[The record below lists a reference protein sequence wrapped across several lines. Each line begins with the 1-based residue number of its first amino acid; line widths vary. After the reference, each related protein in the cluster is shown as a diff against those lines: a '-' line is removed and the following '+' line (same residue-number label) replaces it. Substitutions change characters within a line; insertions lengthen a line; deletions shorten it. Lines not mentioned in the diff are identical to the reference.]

1 MAVGFGLLAALLWG
15 LTDFMISISGRSFG
29 VHRAMLYAQ
38 SVGVV
43 LVGLCMLAPFAR
55 IPDPGS
61 AVGWAAA
68 IASAPIGVA
77 ATLVLYHGLKVGQ
90 VSVVAPITATFGAV
104 TAVLSLATGER
115 LAALAL
121 GGVALVVLGSALLS
135 AQRRTGEDKRELGV
149 KWALI
154 ASLAY
159 GVQFWLQGR
168 FAIPHLGGVLPVWIY
183 YLVST
188 TLLLIA
194 VPIRRQSL
202 AIPIKGAMWVTGT
215 GVIAVSGFLAVAIGL
230 TTGQIAIVT
239 VLASLQSGVT
249 VLLACAHHRER
260 LGLHQ
265 WAGLAMTLIG
275 LAGVH
280 LG

>member
-38 SVGVV
+38 GVGVV

-68 IASAPIGVA
+68 IVSAPIGVA
-77 ATLVLYHGLKVGQ
+77 ATLALYHGLKVGQ

-121 GGVALVVLGSALLS
+121 GGVAVVVLGSALLGS
-135 AQRRTGEDKRELGV
+135 PRKIDGEKRELGV

-154 ASLAY
+154 ASVAY

-168 FAIPHLGGVLPVWIY
+168 FAIPQLGGVLPVWIY

-202 AIPIKGAMWVTGT
+202 AIPVKGAMWVTGA
-215 GVIAVSGFLAVAIGL
+215 GMIAVSGFLAVAIGL

-249 VLLACAHHRER
+249 VLLACVHHRER
-260 LGLHQ
+260 LGWRQ
-265 WAGLAMTLIG
+265 WAGLVATLVG
-275 LAGVH
+275 LAAVH
-280 LG
+280 MG